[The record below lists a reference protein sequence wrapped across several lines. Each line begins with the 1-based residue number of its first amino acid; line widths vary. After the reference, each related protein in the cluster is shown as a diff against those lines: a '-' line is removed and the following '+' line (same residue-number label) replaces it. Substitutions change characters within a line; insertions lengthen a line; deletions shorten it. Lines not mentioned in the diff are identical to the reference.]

1 MHLVYDKD
9 TTTERLSGVIRTLDA
24 GVVNPYLTKEML
36 FVQFW
41 WRIGNWNGRF
51 FVHVF
56 FK

>member
-41 WRIGNWNGRF
+41 WRIGN
-51 FVHVF
+51 
-56 FK
+56 